1 KDLLAPESSL
11 VIALAGNPNSGKSTL
26 FNVLTGSNQKIGN
39 WPGVTVEQKFGKY
52 VADKS
57 VTIVDLPGIYSL
69 SPFTIDE
76 EVAHNYLINSHP
88 DLIIDIVDSTNI
100 ERNLLLTTQ
109 LLELDVPVVVAL
121 NMEDEANSLGLT
133 FNKNKMEEIFGV
145 KFFSISAV
153 KETGIDELMEY
164 CLGDVANCKHPL
176 TYTPKIEEALNKILS
191 FSTINANKRWLSIKL
206 LENDSKVISQVP
218 ATNLEQ
224 LREVNKQLA
233 VSLGDTVAATIA
245 KLRYD
250 RIETVV
256 KKTSSIKTKANASPL
271 DSDSALKNSD
281 TQSHEKDKLSIT
293 DKIDRI
299 VTNKWLAFPIF
310 ILVMLAVFYI
320 SVDGLGGLLNS
331 LITDSLT
338 PWLQIKIADGLASVS
353 SPLWL
358 ISLIVDGIITGVFG
372 VLSFL
377 PQIMLLFG
385 LIAVLEA

>member
-1 KDLLAPESSL
+1 MNKKNNDINNSVNSKDLLAPESSL

-271 DSDSALKNSD
+271 NSDSAL
-281 TQSHEKDKLSIT
+281 
-293 DKIDRI
+293 
-299 VTNKWLAFPIF
+299 
-310 ILVMLAVFYI
+310 
-320 SVDGLGGLLNS
+320 
-331 LITDSLT
+331 
-338 PWLQIKIADGLASVS
+338 
-353 SPLWL
+353 
-358 ISLIVDGIITGVFG
+358 
-372 VLSFL
+372 
-377 PQIMLLFG
+377 
-385 LIAVLEA
+385 